1 MEYLLGANLCWVL
14 RTITRWTGSL
24 DFCVRHNLVFS
35 PTTTCPERMVQFLP
49 HNAGIHT
56 SMKPEP
62 EPRPFRGQSGRA
74 SEGKKDS
81 RIYLGFAGLI
91 LILSY
96 CELISEWPLALPR
109 TRSVFSLTSNWA
121 PYEFLQ
127 MIQIRAGCLG
137 RTYKALFLSRRVSRI
152 RSLSSQERAEKL

>member
-1 MEYLLGANLCWVL
+1 MYRRGFLVGGGTRQNIGYHVIKLRNIYGISAGCYLCWVL

-49 HNAGIHT
+49 HHNAGIHT
-56 SMKPEP
+56 SMKPKP
-62 EPRPFRGQSGRA
+62 EPCPFWGQSGRA

-96 CELISEWPLALPR
+96 CKLINEWPLALPR
-109 TRSVFSLTSNWA
+109 ARSVFSLTSKWA
-121 PYEFLQ
+121 
-127 MIQIRAGCLG
+127 R
-137 RTYKALFLSRRVSRI
+137 
-152 RSLSSQERAEKL
+152 